1 MATMRRFFAAL
12 AAAAGLAHAADRG
25 QDEASPPALAGV
37 WRTSSGA
44 LLLAA
49 PLGSAFGSVKAQHP
63 TVPQP
68 KPGSGF
74 AFDCMATDLGAG
86 VTPCPWARA
95 YCTLAVGDAVV
106 CTVAGSSGPPQQLR
120 GTVAADGNSL
130 AFAGGS
136 WERFSGEMSGL
147 WCSHYNGC
155 ADVYVMAHNRSTDAL
170 NVSWDPTFSAPPSRW
185 AFASGRL
192 DRAAMKTTLTM
203 HFPGSARRAETD
215 SAGVAANFSAMDWS
229 SPLGW
234 RKRARQV
241 LPQVNVSKQIKK
253 VHMVF
258 MNHLDVGYTKDIN
271 DIDNEYLHMYYGQVR
286 KLALEMEAKPNAHAD
301 KFVYITHPW
310 LISLF
315 LDCPCAGSS
324 NCSALSLNSR
334 FAAPLRCPSSEELSN
349 FTDSVRRGHFR
360 WHGAPFNLQAENSAP
375 ELFEAGLRMARRY
388 DQQFFGENRTIVASD
403 RDVVYMTRAV
413 IPLLAK
419 YGMRGLTIGS
429 NGGMFPP
436 QTPKLH
442 VWKEFE
448 SNTSVIVVYNPY
460 AYGGY
465 TKSTCAGPTGLPETS
480 CGECIE
486 APNGVAMCSEFRE
499 CNSSSLLC
507 VFSEAS
513 KKLPVVGVDNLGP
526 PTSVAEIESSLQAVR
541 DEYPGA
547 EVVTSTFDD
556 FIRDVEPVKEQLP
569 VVTAE
574 VSHTIVAGI
583 LAVVQISSD
592 DLASRRATLGYM
604 GRLQTR

>member
-1 MATMRRFFAAL
+1 V
-12 AAAAGLAHAADRG
+12 GPADG
-25 QDEASPPALAGV
+25 DGGIEAE
-37 WRTSSGA
+37 
-44 LLLAA
+44 
-49 PLGSAFGSVKAQHP
+49 
-63 TVPQP
+63 
-68 KPGSGF
+68 
-74 AFDCMATDLGAG
+74 
-86 VTPCPWARA
+86 
-95 YCTLAVGDAVV
+95 AVV

-155 ADVYVMAHNRSTDAL
+155 ADVYVMAHNRSSDAL
-170 NVSWDPTFSAPPSRW
+170 NASWDPTFSAPPSRW
-185 AFASGRL
+185 AFASGSL

-203 HFPGSARRAETD
+203 RFPGSARRAETD
-215 SAGVAANFSAMDWS
+215 SAGVAANFSAMAWS

-234 RKRARQV
+234 RKRARQL

-271 DIDNEYLHMYYGQVR
+271 DIDNEYLHTYYTQVR
-286 KLALEMEAKPNAHAD
+286 NLALEMEAKPNAHGD

-315 LDCPCAGSS
+315 LDCPCTGSS

-442 VWKEFE
+442 VWKDLE

-486 APNGVAMCSEFRE
+486 APNGVAMCSEFRK
-499 CNSSSLLC
+499 CNSSS
-507 VFSEAS
+507 
-513 KKLPVVGVDNLGP
+513 N
-526 PTSVAEIESSLQAVR
+526 
-541 DEYPGA
+541 
-547 EVVTSTFDD
+547 
-556 FIRDVEPVKEQLP
+556 
-569 VVTAE
+569 
-574 VSHTIVAGI
+574 
-583 LAVVQISSD
+583 
-592 DLASRRATLGYM
+592 
-604 GRLQTR
+604 

>member
-106 CTVAGSSGPPQQLR
+106 CTVAGSSGAPQQLR

-334 FAAPLRCPSSEELSN
+334 FAAPLRCPSAEELSN

-375 ELFEAGLRMARRY
+375 ELFEERPAVLRREPHHRRERSRRCVHDQSGHSAARQVRHARADDWIQRRNVSTANAQAPRLEGRVQHFRHRRLQSLRVRRIYKVDVCGADRAAGDIVRRVHRGA
-388 DQQFFGENRTIVASD
+388 QRR
-403 RDVVYMTRAV
+403 RDVLR
-413 IPLLAK
+413 IP
-419 YGMRGLTIGS
+419 
-429 NGGMFPP
+429 
-436 QTPKLH
+436 
-442 VWKEFE
+442 
-448 SNTSVIVVYNPY
+448 
-460 AYGGY
+460 
-465 TKSTCAGPTGLPETS
+465 
-480 CGECIE
+480 
-486 APNGVAMCSEFRE
+486 
-499 CNSSSLLC
+499 
-507 VFSEAS
+507 
-513 KKLPVVGVDNLGP
+513 
-526 PTSVAEIESSLQAVR
+526 
-541 DEYPGA
+541 
-547 EVVTSTFDD
+547 
-556 FIRDVEPVKEQLP
+556 
-569 VVTAE
+569 
-574 VSHTIVAGI
+574 
-583 LAVVQISSD
+583 
-592 DLASRRATLGYM
+592 
-604 GRLQTR
+604 